1 MRLRQENALLNS
13 RNKQVTKQLIS
24 NWSIIWKPC
33 LAVSACGPL
42 TLSQQQTALEKVIPC
57 PLKPLIL
64 PSDIVF
70 HLLVVRFYIVKPP
83 LCFRGPIVAGCVFW
97 GFCSAVIVPCQFL
110 SLS

>member
-1 MRLRQENALLNS
+1 M
-13 RNKQVTKQLIS
+13 NKQVTKKLIS
-24 NWSIIWKPC
+24 NLSIIWKPC
-33 LAVSACGPL
+33 LAVSACEPL
-42 TLSQQQTALEKVIPC
+42 TLSQQQTTLEKVIPC

-70 HLLVVRFYIVKPP
+70 HLSVVRFYIVKPP
-83 LCFRGPIVAGCVFW
+83 LCFSGAFRGPIVAGCVFW